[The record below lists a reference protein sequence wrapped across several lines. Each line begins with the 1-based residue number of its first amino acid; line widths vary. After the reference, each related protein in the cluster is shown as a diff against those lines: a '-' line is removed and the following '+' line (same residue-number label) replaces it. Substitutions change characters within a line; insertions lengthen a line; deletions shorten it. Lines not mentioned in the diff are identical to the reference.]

1 MKLRVRLGAAF
12 VGVMLSL
19 LVASGYEFA
28 FEPHSATSF
37 SLLIQDLRLAVLE
50 YRSKKYSVKTWVKR
64 IMASPASSQSF
75 PELQAFVIKRT

>member
-37 SLLIQDLRLAVLE
+37 SIVIHDLKLAVLE
-50 YRSKKYSVKTWVKR
+50 YGSKKYSVKTWIKR
-64 IMASPASSQSF
+64 MMASPASSQSF
-75 PELQAFVIKRT
+75 PELQVFVLKIT